1 MEEREIFR
9 KLMKKQLEPGD
20 LYDQLRAMKI
30 RTTYENAICFQ
41 MVRKA
46 AGGDLSAA
54 KYILEAVQEDRPPMT
69 DAVDFSEVP
78 PEELQRMLKGGP
90 HGES

>member
-30 RTTYENAICFQ
+30 RATYENAICFQ
-41 MVRKA
+41 MVKKA
-46 AGGDLSAA
+46 AGVIS
-54 KYILEAVQEDRPPMT
+54 PPQSISWRLCRRN
-69 DAVDFSEVP
+69 VR
-78 PEELQRMLKGGP
+78 L
-90 HGES
+90 